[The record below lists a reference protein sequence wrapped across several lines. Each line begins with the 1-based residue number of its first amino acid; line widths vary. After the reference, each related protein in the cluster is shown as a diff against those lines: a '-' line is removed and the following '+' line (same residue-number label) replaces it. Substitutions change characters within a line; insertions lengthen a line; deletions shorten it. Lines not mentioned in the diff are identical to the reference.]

1 MLEIRD
7 IISIVCLCIGL
18 FFCLT
23 TTIGLYRLPDFYSR
37 CHTAGNSDR
46 FFKGL
51 ALRFHEK
58 TEGKAFCQAGYQKPV
73 TAHGK
78 AVGNREADPGILDNL
93 QIQSAMVTGNVID
106 AHEKHHEKTHHYGKN
121 QTFSLIL
128 RHIFPP
134 VPAAKKRA
142 LSVTFAT
149 DNTRCQF
156 TTICI

>member
-1 MLEIRD
+1 MALNPDVARVSSNGRIT
-7 IISIVCLCIGL
+7 GL
-18 FFCLT
+18 KP
-23 TTIGLYRLPDFYSR
+23 G
-37 CHTAGNSDR
+37 
-46 FFKGL
+46 
-51 ALRFHEK
+51 K
-58 TEGKAFCQAGYQKPV
+58 TVVKA
-73 TAHGK
+73 
-78 AVGNREADPGILDNL
+78 
-93 QIQSAMVTGNVID
+93 
-106 AHEKHHEKTHHYGKN
+106 EKHHEKTHHYGKN